1 MAMNPRTIATLIAG
15 GRVVIGAGLLA
26 SPPLVTRGWIG
37 DSESAKPGARVMGA
51 GLGGRDVALGLGV
64 LGALRGG
71 NGAAKPWLLGS
82 AIADLGDLFATL
94 RSAEELP
101 KSGVVITGLVA
112 GTAAAAGAWLLTQD
126 L

>member
-1 MAMNPRTIATLIAG
+1 MNPRTIAQLMAA

-26 SPPLVTRGWIG
+26 APPVVTRGWLG
-37 DSESAKPGARVMGA
+37 SSESEKPGARVRAA
-51 GLGGRDVALGLGV
+51 GRGGRDVALGLGV
-64 LGALRGG
+64 LASLRGRG
-71 NGAAKPWLLGS
+71 DGAKPWLVGS

-94 RSAEELP
+94 RSSDELP
-101 KSGVVITGLVA
+101 TGGVVLTGLVA

>member
-1 MAMNPRTIATLIAG
+1 MAMNPRTIASLIAA

-37 DSESAKPGARVMGA
+37 DSESTKPGARVMGA
-51 GLGGRDVALGLGV
+51 GLGGRDIALGLGV
-64 LGALRGG
+64 LAALRGG
-71 NGAAKPWLLGS
+71 GDGAKPWLLGS
-82 AIADLGDLFATL
+82 AIADIGDLFATL
-94 RSAEELP
+94 RSADELP
-101 KSGVVITGLVA
+101 TSGVAITGLVA